1 MVMKMK
7 IIKSILSLR
16 QKTPKRHKR
25 LVKNVFLINL
35 FSAEFVRK
43 VGILGWHKIT
53 VFYIISTG
61 PISRNIIFLTK
72 MSLT

>member
-1 MVMKMK
+1 MKMK

-25 LVKNVFLINL
+25 LVKKCFSDQLVFGRVCQKSRYSWN
-35 FSAEFVRK
+35 
-43 VGILGWHKIT
+43 GIKLQF
-53 VFYIISTG
+53 FYIISIG
-61 PISRNIIFLTK
+61 HISRNTIFLTK